1 MRRRAIGEMNATG
14 LHRNIYKLY
23 VHKALRWMLLIMPVL
38 IPFFREN
45 GLDLRD
51 ILILQAAFSVSLIA
65 LEVPSGYVADVIG
78 RKFTLI
84 IGSAIGAVAFVL
96 YATAYAFWEFLLVE
110 ILLGAGGSLISGAD
124 KALLYDTLREL
135 EREGDYQKSAG
146 RLGAVG
152 NFSESIAA
160 IIGGELALISLRT
173 PLYVEAALTI
183 LAVPIAFTLVE
194 PKRHRIANRESS
206 LKSILKI
213 VRYALHGH
221 TEIKWLI
228 LYSSLVGLSTF
239 VMVWFVQPYFQVVDL
254 PLRYFGIAWAV
265 LNCSVGLFS
274 MMAHRIEGLLGRR
287 WSLVSLIFLSS
298 ATYLFL
304 SRFQA
309 LWALPI
315 LFVFYFVRGING
327 PVLDDYIN
335 RLVPSEIRATVLSV
349 KNLVGRLMFVL
360 IGPVI
365 GWINDAY
372 SLGAALFVAGVA
384 FLCAGALS
392 LARLYRNEVL

>member
-1 MRRRAIGEMNATG
+1 MTN
-14 LHRNIYKLY
+14 LHHNIYKLY

-38 IPFFREN
+38 IPFFQEN
-45 GLDLRD
+45 GLDLQD
-51 ILILQAAFSVSLIA
+51 ILILQAAFSASLIA

-96 YATAYAFWEFLLVE
+96 YATAYAFYEFLLVE

-124 KALLYDTLREL
+124 NALLYDTLLEL
-135 EREGDYQKSAG
+135 EREEDYQKYAG

-173 PLYVEAALTI
+173 PLYVQAALTI
-183 LAVPIAFTLVE
+183 LTVPIALTLVE

-206 LKSILKI
+206 WRSILKI

-221 TEIKWLI
+221 AEIKWLI
-228 LYSSLVGLSTF
+228 VYSSLVGLSTF
-239 VMVWFVQPYFQVVDL
+239 VMVWFIQPYFQVVDL

-265 LNCSVGLFS
+265 LNFSVGLFS
-274 MMAHRIEGLLGRR
+274 MMAYRIEGVLGRR

-298 ATYLFL
+298 AAYLLL
-304 SRFQA
+304 SHFQV
-309 LWALPI
+309 LWALSI
-315 LFVFYFVRGING
+315 LFVFNLVRGING
-327 PVLDDYIN
+327 PVLTDYIN
-335 RLVPSEIRATVLSV
+335 RLVHSDIRATVLSV

-365 GWINDAY
+365 GWINDTY
-372 SLGAALFVAGVA
+372 SLGAALFVSGVA
-384 FLCAGALS
+384 FLFAGVLS
-392 LARLYRNEVL
+392 LLCLYRNEVL

>member
-1 MRRRAIGEMNATG
+1 M
-14 LHRNIYKLY
+14 
-23 VHKALRWMLLIMPVL
+23 
-38 IPFFREN
+38 
-45 GLDLRD
+45 
-51 ILILQAAFSVSLIA
+51 ILQAAFSASLIA

-96 YATAYAFWEFLLVE
+96 YATAYAFYEFLLVE

-124 KALLYDTLREL
+124 NALLYDTLLEL
-135 EREGDYQKSAG
+135 EREEDYQKYAG

-173 PLYVEAALTI
+173 PLYVQAALTI
-183 LAVPIAFTLVE
+183 LTVPIALTLVE
-194 PKRHRIANRESS
+194 PKCHRIANRESS
-206 LKSILKI
+206 WRSILKI

-221 TEIKWLI
+221 AEIKWLI
-228 LYSSLVGLSTF
+228 VYSSLVGLSTF
-239 VMVWFVQPYFQVVDL
+239 VMVWFIQPSFQGVDL

-265 LNCSVGLFS
+265 LNFSVGLFS
-274 MMAHRIEGLLGRR
+274 MMAYRIEGVLGRR

-298 ATYLFL
+298 AAYLLL
-304 SRFQA
+304 SHFHV
-309 LWALPI
+309 LWALSI
-315 LFVFYFVRGING
+315 LFVFNLVRGING
-327 PVLDDYIN
+327 PVLTDYIN
-335 RLVPSEIRATVLSV
+335 RLVHSEIRATVLSV

-365 GWINDAY
+365 GWINDTY
-372 SLGAALFVAGVA
+372 SLGAALFVSGVA
-384 FLCAGALS
+384 FLFAGVLS
-392 LARLYRNEVL
+392 LLCLYRNEVL